1 MRLNVDRVG
10 STLFRMRKHL
20 FIALIELHEGPTMP
34 SQLIDVYIDA
44 VSVGWPVKV
53 RCTPVGKFVLPFSN
67 CRNAEAEVESNER
80 TR

>member
-1 MRLNVDRVG
+1 
-10 STLFRMRKHL
+10 
-20 FIALIELHEGPTMP
+20 MP

-44 VSVGWPVKV
+44 VSVGRPVKE